1 MKRTISAMVGKGSA
15 RHNNRSFIAE
25 NVDGSRTR
33 YNISYIDEPLKKVY
47 HELFDE
53 ALERYNAKQK
63 RKDRVIPDYYEK
75 IRGSHQEKL
84 FHEIILQI
92 GDKDNM
98 ASGTENG
105 ELAKEVLDEYF
116 KGFQARNPNLRVYSA
131 HLHMDEATPHIHIDF
146 VPFTTG
152 SKRGLDTRV
161 SLKQALAAQGF
172 EGGTR
177 GNTEWN
183 QWVASEKQALAEVM
197 ERYGIEWE
205 QKGTHEKHLSVLDF
219 KKQERAKELAALE
232 SELAEKRDE
241 LHEVQLRLES
251 ADTAQEEINRIEFR
265 LSHNPDYEVPDPPKL
280 MSAKTYRERFV
291 LPLVQRFKDLV
302 RTVLVSLVKA
312 FDKIALLRGE
322 NEDLENENRKLE
334 RKLASLEEK
343 NDQLHKET
351 RDYALLRRVF
361 GDEYVDGL
369 VSEAREKQ
377 QKSNEQKENRKEKH
391 YEEI

>member
-33 YNISYIDEPLKKVY
+33 FNISYIDEPLKKVY

-63 RKDRVIPDYYEK
+63 RKDRIIPDYYEK

-84 FHEIILQI
+84 FHEIIMQI
-92 GDKDNM
+92 GDMDNM

-116 KGFQARNPNLRVYSA
+116 KGFAARNPNLRVYSA
-131 HLHMDEATPHIHIDF
+131 HIHMDEATPHIHIDF

-172 EGGTR
+172 TGGTR
-177 GNTEWN
+177 GNTEWA
-183 QWVASEKQALAEVM
+183 QWAESEKHALAAVM

-205 QKGTHEKHLSVLDF
+205 QKGTHEQHLSVIDF

-241 LHEVQLRLES
+241 LSQIQLRLES
-251 ADTAQEEINRIEFR
+251 ADTAQEEISRIEFT
-265 LSHNPDYEVPDPPKL
+265 LAHSPDYEVPDPPKL

-291 LPLVQRFKDLV
+291 LPLVDRFKALV
-302 RTVLVSLVKA
+302 RMVLVSLVKA

-322 NEDLENENRKLE
+322 NEDLENENSRLE
-334 RKLASLEEK
+334 KRLASLEEK
-343 NDQLHKET
+343 NDQLHKQT

>member
-1 MKRTISAMVGKGSA
+1 MVGKGSA

-33 YNISYIDEPLKKVY
+33 FNISYIDEPLKKVY

-63 RKDRVIPDYYEK
+63 RKDRIIPDYYEK

-84 FHEIILQI
+84 FHEIIMQI
-92 GDKDNM
+92 GDMDNM

-116 KGFQARNPNLRVYSA
+116 KGFAARNPNLRVYSA
-131 HLHMDEATPHIHIDF
+131 HIHMDEATPHIHIDF

-172 EGGTR
+172 TGGTR
-177 GNTEWN
+177 GNTEWA
-183 QWVASEKQALAEVM
+183 QWAESEKHALAAVM

-205 QKGTHEKHLSVLDF
+205 QKGTHEQHLSVIDF

-241 LHEVQLRLES
+241 LSQIQLRLES
-251 ADTAQEEINRIEFR
+251 ADTAQEEISRIEFT
-265 LSHNPDYEVPDPPKL
+265 LAHSPDYEVPDPPKL

-291 LPLVQRFKDLV
+291 LPLVDRFKALV
-302 RTVLVSLVKA
+302 RMVLVSLVKA

-322 NEDLENENRKLE
+322 NEDLENENSRLE
-334 RKLASLEEK
+334 KRLASLEEK
-343 NDQLHKET
+343 NDQLHKQT

>member
-1 MKRTISAMVGKGSA
+1 MKRTISAMVGKGSV

-33 YNISYIDEPLKKVY
+33 YNISYIDEPIKKVY

-53 ALERYNAKQK
+53 ALERYNSRQK
-63 RKDRVIPDYYEK
+63 RKDRIIPDYYEK
-75 IRGSHQEKL
+75 IRQSKQEVL
-84 FHEIILQI
+84 FKELILQI

-98 ASGTENG
+98 GSATENG
-105 ELAKEVLDEYF
+105 ELAKEVLDEYY

-146 VPFTTG
+146 VPFITG

-172 EGGTR
+172 EGGSR
-177 GNTEWN
+177 SNTEWN
-183 QWVASEKQALAEVM
+183 QWVASEKQALADIM

-219 KKQERAKELAALE
+219 KKQEREKELNAVEAQ
-232 SELAEKRDE
+232 LAEKRDE
-241 LHEVQLRLES
+241 LHEVQLQLES
-251 ADTAQEEINRIEFR
+251 ADTAQEEISRIEFR
-265 LSHNPDYEVPDPPKL
+265 LAHDPDYEVPDPPKL

-291 LPLVQRFKDLV
+291 LPLVQRFKALV

-322 NEDLENENRKLE
+322 NEDLENENRRLE
-334 RKLASLEEK
+334 KRLASLEEK
-343 NDQLHKET
+343 TDELHKQT

-369 VSEAREKQ
+369 VSEAREKHH
-377 QKSNEQKENRKEKH
+377 NYEQNRKENH
-391 YEEI
+391 YEHQH

>member
-25 NVDGSRTR
+25 NVDGERTR
-33 YNISYIDEPLKKVY
+33 FNISYIDEPLKKVY

-53 ALERYNAKQK
+53 ALARYNARQK
-63 RKDRVIPDYYEK
+63 RRDRVIPDYYEK
-75 IRGSHQEKL
+75 IRASHQEKL

-92 GDKDNM
+92 GDMDNM
-98 ASGTENG
+98 GSGTENG
-105 ELAKEVLDEYF
+105 ELAREVLDEYY
-116 KGFQARNPNLRVYSA
+116 KGFQQRNPFLRVYSA

-177 GNTEWN
+177 GNTEWA
-183 QWVASEKQALAEVM
+183 QWAGSEKHALAAVM

-205 QKGTHEKHLSVLDF
+205 QKGTHEEHLSVLDF

-232 SELAEKRDE
+232 AELAAKQGE
-241 LHEVQLRLES
+241 LSEVQHRLES
-251 ADTAQEEINRIEFR
+251 ADAAEEKLER
-265 LSHNPDYEVPDPPKL
+265 LEYKLSRDEDYAVPEPPKL
-280 MSAKTYRERFV
+280 MSAKTYREKYV
-291 LPLVQRFKDLV
+291 LPLVQRLKDLV
-302 RTVLVSLVKA
+302 RAVLVTCVKA
-312 FDKIALLRGE
+312 WDRIALLRGE
-322 NEDLENENRKLE
+322 NEELENENRRLE
-334 RKLASLEEK
+334 ERLASLEEK
-343 NDQLHKET
+343 NDRLHKQT

-361 GDEYVDGL
+361 GDDYVDGL
-369 VSEAREKQ
+369 VAKAREKQ
-377 QKSNEQKENRKEKH
+377 QSIEQNRKENH
-391 YEEI
+391 YEHQH

>member
-1 MKRTISAMVGKGSA
+1 MKRTISAMVGKGSV

-33 YNISYIDEPLKKVY
+33 LNISYIDEPIKKVY

-63 RKDRVIPDYYEK
+63 RKDRIIPDYYEK
-75 IRGSHQEKL
+75 IRASHQEKL
-84 FHEIILQI
+84 FHEIIMQI

-98 ASGTENG
+98 GSAIENG
-105 ELAKEVLDEYF
+105 ELAKQVLDEYY
-116 KGFQARNPNLRVYSA
+116 KGFAARNPNLRVFSA
-131 HLHMDEATPHIHIDF
+131 HIHMDEATPHIHIDF
-146 VPFTTG
+146 VPFITG

-172 EGGTR
+172 TGGTR
-177 GNTEWN
+177 GNTEWA
-183 QWVASEKQALAEVM
+183 QWAESEKQALAEVM

-205 QKGTHEKHLSVLDF
+205 QKGTHEEHLSVLDF

-241 LHEVQLRLES
+241 LSQIQLRLES
-251 ADTAQEEINRIEFR
+251 ADTAQEEIDRIEFR
-265 LSHNPDYEVPDPPKL
+265 LSHGPDYEVPDPPKL
-280 MSAKTYRERFV
+280 MTAKTYRERFV
-291 LPLVQRFKDLV
+291 LPLVDRFKALV
-302 RTVLVSLVKA
+302 RTVLVSLGKA

-322 NEDLENENRKLE
+322 NEELENENSRLE
-334 RKLASLEEK
+334 KRLASLEEK
-343 NDQLHKET
+343 NDQLHKQT

-361 GDEYVDGL
+361 GDEYVDNL
-369 VSEAREKQ
+369 LAEAREKQ
-377 QKSNEQKENRKEKH
+377 HNYEQNRKENH
-391 YEEI
+391 YEHQH

>member
-1 MKRTISAMVGKGSA
+1 MVGKGSV

-33 YNISYIDEPLKKVY
+33 YNISYIDEPIKKVY

-53 ALERYNAKQK
+53 ALERYNSRQK
-63 RKDRVIPDYYEK
+63 RKDRIIPDYYEK
-75 IRGSHQEKL
+75 IRQSKQEVL
-84 FHEIILQI
+84 FKELILQI

-98 ASGTENG
+98 GSATENG
-105 ELAKEVLDEYF
+105 ELAKEVLDEYY

-146 VPFTTG
+146 VPFITG

-172 EGGTR
+172 EGGSR
-177 GNTEWN
+177 SNTEWN
-183 QWVASEKQALAEVM
+183 QWVASEKQALADIM

-219 KKQERAKELAALE
+219 KKQEREKELNAVEAQ
-232 SELAEKRDE
+232 LAEKRDE
-241 LHEVQLRLES
+241 LHEVQLQLES
-251 ADTAQEEINRIEFR
+251 ADTAQEEISRIEFR
-265 LSHNPDYEVPDPPKL
+265 LAHDPDYEVPDPPKL

-291 LPLVQRFKDLV
+291 LPLVQRFKALV

-322 NEDLENENRKLE
+322 NEDLENENRRLE
-334 RKLASLEEK
+334 KRLASLEEK
-343 NDQLHKET
+343 TDELHKQT

-369 VSEAREKQ
+369 VSEAREKHH
-377 QKSNEQKENRKEKH
+377 NYEQNRKENH
-391 YEEI
+391 YEHQH

>member
-25 NVDGSRTR
+25 NVDGERTR
-33 YNISYIDEPLKKVY
+33 FNISYIDEPLKKVY

-53 ALERYNAKQK
+53 ALARYNARQK
-63 RKDRVIPDYYEK
+63 RRDRVIPDYYEK
-75 IRGSHQEKL
+75 IRASHQEKL

-105 ELAKEVLDEYF
+105 ELAREVLDEYYR
-116 KGFQARNPNLRVYSA
+116 GFQERNPNLRVYSA
-131 HLHMDEATPHIHIDF
+131 HIHMDEATPHIHIDF

-172 EGGTR
+172 TGGTR
-177 GNTEWN
+177 GATEWA
-183 QWVASEKQALAEVM
+183 QWAESEKHALAAVM

-205 QKGTHEKHLSVLDF
+205 QKGTHEQHLSVLDF

-232 SELAEKRDE
+232 AELAAKQGE
-241 LHEVQLRLES
+241 LSEVQRRLES
-251 ADTAQEEINRIEFR
+251 ADTAEAKLGGLEYKLERD
-265 LSHNPDYEVPDPPKL
+265 PDYEVPEPPKL

-291 LPLVQRFKDLV
+291 APLVQRLKDLV
-302 RTVLVSLVKA
+302 RTVLVSCVKA
-312 FDKIALLRGE
+312 WDKIALLRGE
-322 NEDLENENRKLE
+322 NEELENENRRLE
-334 RKLASLEEK
+334 ERLASLEEK
-343 NDQLHKET
+343 NDQLHKQT
-351 RDYALLRRVF
+351 RDYDLLRRVF
-361 GDEYVDGL
+361 GDNYVDNL
-369 VSEAREKQ
+369 VAEAREKKQ
-377 QKSNEQKENRKEKH
+377 PIEQNRKENY
-391 YEEI
+391 YEHQH

>member
-33 YNISYIDEPLKKVY
+33 FNISYIDEPLKEVY

-53 ALERYNAKQK
+53 ALERYNTKQK
-63 RKDRVIPDYYEK
+63 RRDRIIPDYYEK
-75 IRGSHQEKL
+75 IRASHQEKL
-84 FHEIILQI
+84 FHEIIMQI

-98 ASGTENG
+98 ASGTEDG
-105 ELAKEVLDEYF
+105 ELAKEVLDEYY
-116 KGFQARNPNLRVYSA
+116 KGFAARNPNLRVFSA

-172 EGGTR
+172 TGGTR
-177 GNTEWN
+177 GNTEWA
-183 QWVASEKQALAEVM
+183 QWAESEKQALAEVM

-219 KKQERAKELAALE
+219 KKQERKKELASLE

-251 ADTAQEEINRIEFR
+251 ADTAQEEISRIEFT
-265 LSHNPDYEVPDPPKL
+265 LAHSPDYEVPDPPKL
-280 MSAKTYRERFV
+280 MSTKTYRERFV

-322 NEDLENENRKLE
+322 LSVLENENRRLE

-343 NDQLHKET
+343 NDQLQKQT

-361 GDEYVDGL
+361 GDDYVDGL

-377 QKSNEQKENRKEKH
+377 QKSNEQNRKEKY

>member
-1 MKRTISAMVGKGSA
+1 MIGKGSA
-15 RHNNRSFIAE
+15 SHNSRKFIAE
-25 NVDGSRTR
+25 NVNAERTR
-33 YNISYIDEPLKKVY
+33 YNISYIDEPIKKVY
-47 HELFDE
+47 HDLFDE

-63 RKDRVIPDYYEK
+63 RKDRIIPDYYEK

-92 GDKDNM
+92 GDMDNM

-105 ELAKEVLDEYF
+105 ELAKEVLDEYYR
-116 KGFQARNPNLRVYSA
+116 GFQARNPNLRVYSA
-131 HLHMDEATPHIHIDF
+131 HIHMDEATPHIHIDF

-172 EGGTR
+172 TGGTR
-177 GNTEWN
+177 GATEWA
-183 QWVASEKQALAEVM
+183 QWAESEKQALAEVM

-205 QKGTHEKHLSVLDF
+205 QKGTHEQHLSVLDF
-219 KKQERAKELAALE
+219 KKQEREKELSALE

-251 ADTAQEEINRIEFR
+251 ADTAQEEISRIEFT
-265 LSHNPDYEVPDPPKL
+265 LAHSPDYEVLDPPKL
-280 MSAKTYRERFV
+280 MTAKTYRERFV
-291 LPLVQRFKDLV
+291 LPLVDRFKALV

-322 NEDLENENRKLE
+322 NEELENENSRLE
-334 RKLASLEEK
+334 KRLASLEEK
-343 NDQLHKET
+343 NDQLRKQT

-377 QKSNEQKENRKEKH
+377 QKSNEQKENRKDKH

>member
-33 YNISYIDEPLKKVY
+33 FNISYIDEPLKKVY

-53 ALERYNAKQK
+53 ALARYNAKQK
-63 RKDRVIPDYYEK
+63 RKDRIIPDYYEK

-92 GDKDNM
+92 GDMDNM
-98 ASGTENG
+98 GSGTENG

-116 KGFQARNPNLRVYSA
+116 KGFQQRNPFLRVYSA
-131 HLHMDEATPHIHIDF
+131 HIHMDEATPHIHIDF

-177 GNTEWN
+177 GNTEWA
-183 QWVASEKQALAEVM
+183 QWAESEKQALAAVM

-205 QKGTHEKHLSVLDF
+205 QKGTHEEHLSVLDF
-219 KKQERAKELAALE
+219 KKQERAKELASLE

-251 ADTAQEEINRIEFR
+251 ADTAQEEIDRIEFR
-265 LSHNPDYEVPDPPKL
+265 LAHSPDYEVPDPPKL
-280 MSAKTYRERFV
+280 MTAKTYRERFV
-291 LPLVQRFKDLV
+291 LPLVQRFKALV

-312 FDKIALLRGE
+312 FEKIALLRGE
-322 NEDLENENRKLE
+322 NEDLENENSRLE
-334 RKLASLEEK
+334 KRLASLEEK

-351 RDYALLRRVF
+351 RDYTLLRRIF

-377 QKSNEQKENRKEKH
+377 QKSNEQNRKETY
-391 YEEI
+391 YEH

>member
-1 MKRTISAMVGKGSA
+1 MVGKGSST
-15 RHNNRSFIAE
+15 HNNRSFIAA
-25 NVDGSRTR
+25 NVNAGRTR
-33 YNISYIDEPLKKVY
+33 YNISYIDEPIKRVY

-53 ALERYNAKQK
+53 ALERYNSRQT
-63 RKDRVIPDYYEK
+63 RSDRRIPDYYEK
-75 IRGSHQEKL
+75 IRSSKQEKP

-116 KGFQARNPNLRVYSA
+116 KGFEARNPNLRVFSA
-131 HLHMDEATPHIHIDF
+131 HIHMDEATPHIHIDF

-172 EGGTR
+172 TGGTR
-177 GNTEWN
+177 GATEWA
-183 QWVASEKQALAEVM
+183 QWAGSEKQALAAVM

-232 SELAEKRDE
+232 AELAAKQGE
-241 LHEVQLRLES
+241 LTDVQRRLES
-251 ADTAQEEINRIEFR
+251 ADTAEEKLAGIEYK
-265 LSHNPDYEVPDPPKL
+265 LSRDEDYSVPEPPKL

-291 LPLVQRFKDLV
+291 VPLVQRLKDLV
-302 RTVLVSLVKA
+302 RAVLVTCVKA
-312 FDKIALLRGE
+312 WDKIALLRGE
-322 NEDLENENRKLE
+322 NEELENENRRLE
-334 RKLASLEEK
+334 ERLASLEEK
-343 NDQLHKET
+343 NDDLHKQT

-369 VSEAREKQ
+369 VAEAREKQ
-377 QKSNEQKENRKEKH
+377 QSIEQNRKENH
-391 YEEI
+391 YEHQH